1 MLNKISEYIVQ
12 HIKMRRR
19 DDCADIRGMN
29 IPGRGSNI
37 QCWAIPGMF
46 EKQQEGQW
54 SGVNRW
60 GAENRGWSRDIRCGV
75 GKNPVCL
82 TGHCKP
88 STFILSEENHWI
100 ISNWEAHGLIY
111 ISLAVLSLSK
121 AVFISV
127 IGLLLSISFWFFLIR
142 YISLLIIF
150 ISFCLLFT
158 FSVITFNQGYFK
170 FLVS

>member
-1 MLNKISEYIVQ
+1 MSTLCSILKWGEGMTLQISGGWTFQAEVVTFNVELSLACLRNSKKDSEVEWI
-12 HIKMRRR
+12 
-19 DDCADIRGMN
+19 G
-29 IPGRGSNI
+29 
-37 QCWAIPGMF
+37 
-46 EKQQEGQW
+46 EKQ
-54 SGVNRW
+54 N
-60 GAENRGWSRDIRCGV
+60 NRGWSRDIRCGV

-111 ISLAVLSLSK
+111 ISLAMLSLLMSPSK

-127 IGLLLSISFWFFLIR
+127 IRLLLSISFWFFLIG
-142 YISLLIIF
+142 YISLLIIL
-150 ISFCLLFT
+150 ILFCLLFT

>member
-1 MLNKISEYIVQ
+1 
-12 HIKMRRR
+12 MRRR

-37 QCWAIPGMF
+37 QCWAILTCLRNSKKDSEVEWIG
-46 EKQQEGQW
+46 EEQ
-54 SGVNRW
+54 N
-60 GAENRGWSRDIRCGV
+60 NRGWGWDTRCGV

-88 STFILSEENHWI
+88 STFILSDENHWI
-100 ISNWEAHGLIY
+100 ISNWKAHGLIY
-111 ISLAVLSLSK
+111 ISLVMWSLLMNPSK

-127 IGLLLSISFWFFLIR
+127 IGLLLSISFWFFLIG

-150 ISFCLLFT
+150 ISSCMLFT
-158 FSVITFNQGYFK
+158 FSVITFNQSYFK
-170 FLVS
+170 FLVW